1 MFCLGDVLAMLEDGR
16 THRKQFS
23 QNNGV
28 QKNKRSPTFS
38 VPFDAGLCQH
48 FLDGTNKV
56 LNYNHN
62 YDQHYC
68 FLRAEEDVQL
78 VESWAEQQ
86 GARVFIR
93 NLLSSTIA
101 LDHNF
106 TDNTS
111 GQKTVVGQLEEAAKH
126 SGDESAISELARIS
140 SETIIDISYLKSVDM
155 LCAVPAAAEK
165 VFDMPRELAKQISH
179 LTGIQDLTPHV
190 VLNDKVKSAKD
201 CALEDKWATWE
212 EANIEFDHSL
222 IAGKRVLLVD
232 DKYQS
237 GLTMHFVAAKFL
249 EAGAAEVHGIAMV
262 KTLRDTDNLNVVE
275 S

>member
-1 MFCLGDVLAMLEDGR
+1 MCVGKGACDAVPLG
-16 THRKQFS
+16 
-23 QNNGV
+23 
-28 QKNKRSPTFS
+28 
-38 VPFDAGLCQH
+38 
-48 FLDGTNKV
+48 
-56 LNYNHN
+56 
-62 YDQHYC
+62 
-68 FLRAEEDVQL
+68 VQL
-78 VESWAEQQ
+78 VPDLFPHPAPMSSAVDKNKGAAFFRGLHIESPRSDKRLP
-86 GARVFIR
+86 ARNAI
-93 NLLSSTIA
+93 N
-101 LDHNF
+101 
-106 TDNTS
+106 
-111 GQKTVVGQLEEAAKH
+111 QL
-126 SGDESAISELARIS
+126 I
-140 SETIIDISYLKSVDM
+140 V
-155 LCAVPAAAEK
+155 CAVPAAAEK